1 MDLLLMEWEVWK
13 SRSVEVNR
21 DTKEVGR
28 RVRAKRMK
36 RCGNTSPTSQKI
48 TTMSLPVM
56 DGPM

>member
-1 MDLLLMEWEVWK
+1 MEWEVCK
-13 SRSVEVNR
+13 SRSIEVNR

-36 RCGNTSPTSQKI
+36 KCENTSPTSQKI
-48 TTMSLPVM
+48 TTMSLSIM